1 MSSTTIF
8 QHNINDGQ
16 IILLNSMA
24 GHRVVSTSGLHF
36 YSATKFAVSSLLEG
50 FRQEIQA
57 LGTNIR
63 ITGISPGVVETGIH
77 ERLFGADQARQMYSE
92 QKCLQPEDLADMVRN
107 ILRAP
112 EHVQVHDI
120 LVRPTRQWY

>member
-1 MSSTTIF
+1 
-8 QHNINDGQ
+8 
-16 IILLNSMA
+16 MA